1 MPPLAS
7 LPEPGNVA
15 WHFGSFTVRA
25 YALCVIAGIAAAIA
39 VTARRYRAQ
48 GGRPGVILDVAA
60 WAVPFGLTGAFAHA
74 ILEHTRH
81 AFSHEPELWRAA
93 TDGVA
98 AIGVPG
104 AIALGALGAW
114 IACRRAGVPLGPVAQ
129 AAAPAVAFGLAIG
142 GLAHL
147 WAQDFYG
154 RPASWLLAEPIAPE
168 HRVTGFENYP
178 AFQPAF
184 LYQSAWDV
192 LTGVTVIWVARR
204 LSLTGARAFMLA
216 GAVYAIG
223 GLWVESIRIG
233 PQQHLFGVPY
243 GTWGDVAILVTAALV
258 FYFTRTRSNAR
269 PSIGTPKGSA
279 GESGG
284 RSTRLAGV
292 RGSHPPGNPVMS
304 T

>member
-1 MPPLAS
+1 MTVVPLAS
-7 LPEPGNVA
+7 LPEPGNAA
-15 WHFGSFTVRA
+15 WHFGPFTVRA

-39 VTARRYRAQ
+39 VSARRYRAQ
-48 GGRPGVILDVAA
+48 GNPLGITAAGRRGIILDVAA
-60 WAVPFGLTGAFAHA
+60 WAVPFGLAGAFAHA

-81 AFSHEPELWRAA
+81 AFSHEPGLWRAV

-104 AIALGALGAW
+104 AIALGAVGAW

-154 RPASWLLAEPIAPE
+154 RPASWLLAEPIAPQ
-168 HRVTGFENYP
+168 HRVTGFENYLT
-178 AFQPAF
+178 FQPAF

-192 LTGVTVIWVARR
+192 MTGVMVIWAVRHF
-204 LSLTGARAFMLA
+204 SLPGARAFMLA
-216 GAVYAIG
+216 AAVYAVG
-223 GLWVESIRIG
+223 GLWVESVRIG

-243 GTWGDVAILVTAALV
+243 GTWGDVAILVIAAFV
-258 FYFTRTRSNAR
+258 FYFTRTRKPRQGGAYRVPPSNA
-269 PSIGTPKGSA
+269 
-279 GESGG
+279 
-284 RSTRLAGV
+284 
-292 RGSHPPGNPVMS
+292 VMS